1 MGARQQ
7 REASPLEVQHPKASV
22 PWYRE
27 ERLAAVEDVLQLL
40 DEWKRNSRR
49 VLGARIRRSKV
60 RHDPV
65 RVRRADP
72 VLLLRRRRNDGL
84 IASTRGDR
92 LPLIYG
98 LSTWRDFSATAMAWA
113 QKVWA
118 DAGVTRDPEDSDY
131 VVGVPDGQ
139 STMLVAGLEIS
150 VELDPPLEQLIR
162 SLLDQTT
169 I

>member
-1 MGARQQ
+1 
-7 REASPLEVQHPKASV
+7 
-22 PWYRE
+22 
-27 ERLAAVEDVLQLL
+27 
-40 DEWKRNSRR
+40 
-49 VLGARIRRSKV
+49 
-60 RHDPV
+60 
-65 RVRRADP
+65 
-72 VLLLRRRRNDGL
+72 
-84 IASTRGDR
+84 
-92 LPLIYG
+92 
-98 LSTWRDFSATAMAWA
+98 MAWA